1 MRKLRVTEMGRMNAE
16 QYKASAKTPLVL
28 VLDDVRSMYNVGSLF
43 RTADCFRLAG
53 MALCGITACPPHT
66 EIHKTAL
73 GAEMTVDWQYFPTAL
88 QAVSY
93 LKGRGYHV
101 FSLEQ
106 TVGSIA
112 LQDFRTVSTERY
124 ALVLGNEVKGVAQ
137 EVVDAS
143 EGTIE
148 IPQFGTKHSFNV
160 SVSAGIAIWQIAKQL
175 MGL

>member
-106 TVGSIA
+106 TVGYAAIVGGA
-112 LQDFRTVSTERY
+112 LLWWFLLTYFVDKVRTRF
-124 ALVLGNEVKGVAQ
+124 EVKGVRILNR
-137 EVVDAS
+137 VIGSIVILAS
-143 EGTIE
+143 I
-148 IPQFGTKHSFNV
+148 
-160 SVSAGIAIWQIAKQL
+160 AGFFFTL
-175 MGL
+175 TGLHNPALN